1 MYIFFMGT
9 LDRCIVKCYE
19 YSKMSGRNTQVE
31 KFMNIINMNI
41 DADDFFALDRND
53 SPCLC
58 F

>member
-1 MYIFFMGT
+1 MGT